1 MKCDSCGVE
10 FCMYDLGAKIKFGD
24 GQVVHICPK
33 CWQKE
38 PTQEL
43 LDKIK
48 PKTGVFKCYDCSAH
62 GDFGEYKC
70 PNCGGEYVRRKEVL
84 K

>member
-1 MKCDSCGVE
+1 MKKAE
-10 FCMYDLGAKIKFGD
+10 FEQRFTRTHTGR
-24 GQVVHICPK
+24 
-33 CWQKE
+33 
-38 PTQEL
+38 

-48 PKTGVFKCYDCSAH
+48 PKTGIFKCYDCSAH